1 MKIKRN
7 LIFLILSTL
16 MLEATPKPET
26 GEDPQGF
33 SFPLESLSETDYRI
47 IRGDKDSSGGSNSC
61 GACGS

>member
-1 MKIKRN
+1 MKIKRK
-7 LIFLILSTL
+7 LIFSVLSIL
-16 MLEATPKPET
+16 MLEATPKSDT

-47 IRGDKDSSGGSNSC
+47 IKGDRDSSGGSNSC